1 MRTSE
6 TSSCSQ
12 GVMPRGS
19 LWVAILFLALSVFAP
34 AGQAQSGPLVWVARS
49 LQRIGPDDAPGS
61 NLQAQLSAARGEYES
76 FQIVVRAPGSAAL
89 SNVNVSVSD
98 LTGPGG
104 AVIPRRNLSL
114 FREQYV
120 YVGTSSPN
128 WSGSNRPLPKG
139 WYPDGLIPF
148 TDPQTGNPLSGA
160 QLRAVPFSLNA
171 SKNQPIWVDVL
182 VPRDATPGAYSGTF
196 SVTSNQGNVSGQ
208 IALTVWSFTLP
219 LKPAL
224 ESSFLTWT
232 TGSMATHQELL
243 RNRLNPQKAAVADQ
257 RSLMDNFG
265 LTSRDV
271 GFWSGADISSCTMSA
286 SPTVSQFK
294 AAAATH
300 QSGLKL
306 YDYSA
311 DEIWKCTNLYPT
323 IKQWAANMH
332 QAGIDNLITMAPVP
346 ELYDDGTGSGRSAVD
361 IWVLLPLLYDKN
373 PNNVQHVISKGDRV
387 WSYSCL
393 VQDAYSPKWLI
404 DFDPMNFRVQPGFI
418 NQSLNLTG
426 ILYWR
431 VDLWSSDPWNNV
443 YSSSFPTY
451 PGEGMLV
458 YPGSTVGIQGVA
470 PSMRLKWLRDGA
482 DDYDYIELLK
492 QAGQGAWA
500 LQVAAGVGAN
510 WSQWS
515 HDGNVA
521 EAARLQLGQ
530 QLDALNGGSLNPPAS
545 PVNPSPQQAA
555 TGVPLA
561 PTLAWTP
568 ADKATSYDV
577 YFGTSS
583 SPSMAGTTAT
593 ANYSPGTLSANT
605 TYYWRVVAKNS
616 AGSTSSA
623 TWSFT
628 TLQSAPPGGGGGAIA
643 LAQSNALRGTGARTL
658 SVPFVSANTTGNLII
673 AAVRMSTT
681 SQTVT
686 VTDSAGNIYTDAVAQ
701 SQSTDGHQ
709 VHVFYAKNIAG
720 RANTVTAT
728 FSATNSHPWLAVYE
742 YSGLSATSPL
752 DRTARAQGS
761 GSAPGSGAT
770 ATTVNAN
777 ELVFAAL
784 GLPASYTGTVAAS
797 SGCAMQLQ
805 DTGSSRAANAAH
817 MATSTGSYTGTFGLS
832 AGTNWSAVVATF
844 AAAAAAPPPSLPAV
858 TTTALPGGTQG
869 AAYTATLTATGGKTP
884 YGWSIVSGSLPAGL
898 TLGSSTGVISG
909 TPSGSGTSTFS
920 VQVKDANTQTAV
932 KALSLTIAVSGGGGG
947 IALVQSRAAR
957 GSGVSSISVPFA
969 SANTT
974 GNLIIAAVRMSTT
987 SQTVTVTDS
996 AGNIYTDA
1004 VAQSQTMDGHQV
1016 HVFYAKN
1023 VAGRANTVT
1032 ARFSAANGHPWLAV
1046 YEYRGLS
1053 ATSPLDRTARA
1064 QGSGSTPTSGAT
1076 PATVSANELVF
1087 AALGLPA
1094 SYTGTVAA
1102 SSGCAMQ
1109 LQDTGSSRSA
1119 NEAVVVTSTGSYAGT
1134 FGLSAGTNW
1143 SAVVATFKP

>member
-6 TSSCSQ
+6 NSSRLL
-12 GVMPRGS
+12 V
-19 LWVAILFLALSVFAP
+19 VIVFLALFVLAP
-34 AGQAQSGPLVWVARS
+34 ASQAQSGPVVWVARS
-49 LQRIGPDDAPGS
+49 LQRIGPDDSPGS
-61 NLQAQLSAARGEYES
+61 NLQVQLSAARGEYES

-104 AVIPRRNLSL
+104 AVIPQRNLSL

-128 WSGSNRPLPKG
+128 WSGSNRPLAKG

-160 QLRAVPFSLNA
+160 QLKAVPFSLNV

-208 IALTVWSFTLP
+208 ISLTVWSFTLP

-232 TGSMATHQELL
+232 TGSLATHQELL
-243 RNRLNPQKAAVADQ
+243 RNRLNPQKAAVADE

-265 LTSRDV
+265 LASRDA

-286 SPTVSQFK
+286 APTVTQFK
-294 AAAATH
+294 SAAATH
-300 QSGLKL
+300 QPGLML

-361 IWVLLPLLYDKN
+361 IWVMLPLLYDKN
-373 PNNVQHVISKGDRV
+373 PNNVQYAIAKGDRA

-458 YPGSTVGIQGVA
+458 YPGATVGIQGVA

-530 QLDALNGGSLNPPAS
+530 QLDALGGGGLNPPAP
-545 PVNPSPQQAA
+545 PVNPSPPQAPG
-555 TGVPLA
+555 TPGNLA
-561 PTLAWTP
+561 PANGASGVSLTP
-568 ADKATSYDV
+568 SLTWSAASNATSYDV

-583 SPSMAGTTAT
+583 SPGMVGTTT
-593 ANYSPGTLSANT
+593 NGSYNPGTLNAST

-616 AGSTSSA
+616 AGSTSSY
-623 TWSFT
+623 TCSFT
-628 TLQSAPPGGGGGAIA
+628 TPASVSPPPVTPGSANRTRFVPITPCRVLDTRNAAGPFGGPFLAGGQSRSFALPQGACGLPSSAQAYSLNLTVVPRGGLGFVTIWPTGQTQPNVSTLNSHDGRIKANAAIVPAGTSGAVSVYASDATDVLLDVNGYFTDDQAQLQFYPVAPCRVTDTRISGGAIA
-643 LAQSNALRGTGARTL
+643 AGATRTVGVQASCGIPSNAQAYALNVTALPQSGSLFYLTAWPTGSAKPHVSTL
-658 SVPFVSANTTGNLII
+658 NATTG
-673 AAVRMSTT
+673 
-681 SQTVT
+681 
-686 VTDSAGNIYTDAVAQ
+686 
-701 SQSTDGHQ
+701 
-709 VHVFYAKNIAG
+709 
-720 RANTVTAT
+720 TVTA
-728 FSATNSHPWLAVYE
+728 
-742 YSGLSATSPL
+742 
-752 DRTARAQGS
+752 
-761 GSAPGSGAT
+761 
-770 ATTVNAN
+770 
-777 ELVFAAL
+777 
-784 GLPASYTGTVAAS
+784 
-797 SGCAMQLQ
+797 
-805 DTGSSRAANAAH
+805 NAA
-817 MATSTGSYTGTFGLS
+817 
-832 AGTNWSAVVATF
+832 
-844 AAAAAAPPPSLPAV
+844 
-858 TTTALPGGTQG
+858 
-869 AAYTATLTATGGKTP
+869 
-884 YGWSIVSGSLPAGL
+884 ILPAG
-898 TLGSSTGVISG
+898 TGGQVNFYATDATHLVVDING
-909 TPSGSGTSTFS
+909 YFAPAGSGGLNFYTLAPCRVADTRN
-920 VQVKDANTQTAV
+920 AA
-932 KALSLTIAVSGGGGG
+932 GRG
-947 IALVQSRAAR
+947 RADRIPRWR
-957 GSGVSSISVPFA
+957 GPIRGVS
-969 SANTT
+969 
-974 GNLIIAAVRMSTT
+974 R
-987 SQTVTVTDS
+987 
-996 AGNIYTDA
+996 
-1004 VAQSQTMDGHQV
+1004 
-1016 HVFYAKN
+1016 
-1023 VAGRANTVT
+1023 
-1032 ARFSAANGHPWLAV
+1032 
-1046 YEYRGLS
+1046 
-1053 ATSPLDRTARA
+1053 
-1064 QGSGSTPTSGAT
+1064 
-1076 PATVSANELVF
+1076 
-1087 AALGLPA
+1087 
-1094 SYTGTVAA
+1094 
-1102 SSGCAMQ
+1102 
-1109 LQDTGSSRSA
+1109 
-1119 NEAVVVTSTGSYAGT
+1119 
-1134 FGLSAGTNW
+1134 
-1143 SAVVATFKP
+1143 